1 MGLIKGLLWGWTGDP
16 SKTYG
21 GARYASNG
29 VPDIG
34 EDEMIR
40 RCAGVSAD
48 FSGIRPGAAVW
59 MPGHIGIYI
68 GDGLAVESSPKWANG
83 AQITAVGDL
92 GTVPGYNARTWK
104 KWGLLPYVDYEED
117 DKMLTYEE
125 WKAYMDRYRKEL
137 GELPGPAWG
146 ADEMARGVE
155 LGITD
160 GSRPE
165 ALATRQEVVSMIVR
179 AAG

>member
-1 MGLIKGLLWGWTGDP
+1 
-16 SKTYG
+16 
-21 GARYASNG
+21 ASNG

-40 RCAGVSAD
+40 RCRGVSAD

-59 MPGHIGIYI
+59 MPGHIGIYL
-68 GDGLAVESSPKWANG
+68 GGGLAVESSPKWADG
-83 AQITAVGDL
+83 VQITAVGNI
-92 GTVPGYNARTWK
+92 GKKAGYNARTWK

-117 DKMLTYEE
+117 ETVTYEQ
-125 WKAYMDRYRKEL
+125 WKEHMDRYRKEL

-146 ADEMARGVE
+146 TDEMIQAVE
-155 LGITD
+155 MGITD

>member
-1 MGLIKGLLWGWTGDP
+1 
-16 SKTYG
+16 
-21 GARYASNG
+21 
-29 VPDIG
+29 
-34 EDEMIR
+34 
-40 RCAGVSAD
+40 
-48 FSGIRPGAAVW
+48 

-68 GDGLAVESSPKWANG
+68 GDGLAVEASPKWADG
-83 AQITAVGDL
+83 VQITAVSNI
-92 GTVPGYNARTWK
+92 GTKAGYHARTWK

-146 ADEMARGVE
+146 ADEMTRAVE
-155 LGITD
+155 AGITD